1 MDTDEFVMLVSI
13 ALSILLVGGVVA
25 LSMHKSH
32 TSTQKMQE
40 LCKVNGYESVAYV
53 GETYY
58 CASNSKPLR
67 LILDK
72 VGSDDFILE

>member
-1 MDTDEFVMLVSI
+1 MDTDEIVVVVVSVVCVLLL
-13 ALSILLVGGVVA
+13 ALGLA
-25 LSMHKSH
+25 LTIHQS
-32 TSTQKMQE
+32 TSDSQKMQE

-58 CASNSKPLR
+58 CASNNKPLR

>member
-13 ALSILLVGGVVA
+13 ALSTLLVGGVVA
-25 LSMHKSH
+25 LSMHQSH

-40 LCKVNGYESVAYV
+40 LCTANGYESVAYV

-58 CASNSKPLR
+58 CASNNKPLR